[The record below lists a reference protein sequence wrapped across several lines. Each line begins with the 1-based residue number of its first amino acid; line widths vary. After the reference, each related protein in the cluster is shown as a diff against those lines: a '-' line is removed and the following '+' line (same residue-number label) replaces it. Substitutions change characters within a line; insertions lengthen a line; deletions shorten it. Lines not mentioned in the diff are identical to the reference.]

1 MSRATRYRELGEA
14 AWSWVL
20 GEVRGDDG
28 PWLPDIVSSEP
39 ATGPSSDRDSLY
51 AGIAGLAPVLAE
63 IGRHRP
69 LTDTERALA
78 DGIVARLTAIAP
90 ATVEACLYDGL
101 AGYATA
107 LRMLAPGSEQAVMRR
122 VAELATPAGW

>member
-1 MSRATRYRELGEA
+1 MTAARTYRELGEA

-20 GEVRGDDG
+20 GEIRGDDG
-28 PWLPDIVSSEP
+28 PWLPDIVAPDDP
-39 ATGPSSDRDSLY
+39 ATGPGSDRDTLY

-63 IGRHRP
+63 IGRYRP

-90 ATVEACLYDGL
+90 STV
-101 AGYATA
+101 
-107 LRMLAPGSEQAVMRR
+107 
-122 VAELATPAGW
+122 